1 MGVAKRQSAAVV
13 AAAVRDGLTDVGEN
27 YLQEARAKLPLL
39 PPVRKHFIGH
49 VQINK
54 AKAIAALFDVVQSV
68 DRIEAGRALSAA
80 ALADGK
86 RLPVLLQVNISAVE
100 RFGCRP
106 EDADRLAEDLRAEL
120 GLRLAGVM
128 AIGPATADRDE
139 ISRAFDLAAKTF
151 ARVGGNTLS
160 IGMSGDWREAVRAG
174 STMVRIGTALFG
186 GRDTRVS
193 MFSKIGS
200 FFSIR
205 DDDEESYEE
214 ELAAIHGWFRCP
226 HAGRRGGTEV
236 SVFSPRSYQDVV
248 EIADSLRNR
257 QVVIVN
263 LQNADRALLQRVVDF
278 TSGVAYTIDGKIQKL
293 AEAIYLVA
301 PAGVVVNAAGL
312 RESMMADGTLDF
324 MSNRVCE

>member
-1 MGVAKRQSAAVV
+1 M
-13 AAAVRDGLTDVGEN
+13 
-27 YLQEARAKLPLL
+27 
-39 PPVRKHFIGH
+39 
-49 VQINK
+49 
-54 AKAIAALFDVVQSV
+54 
-68 DRIEAGRALSAA
+68 
-80 ALADGK
+80 
-86 RLPVLLQVNISAVE
+86 PVLLQVNVSAVE

-174 STMVRIGTALFG
+174 FDDGADWNGALWREG
-186 GRDTRVS
+186 PRVS

-205 DDDEESYEE
+205 DDDEEPYEE
-214 ELAAIHGWFRCP
+214 ELAAHPRVVP
-226 HAGRRGGTEV
+226 LSAAGRRGGTEV
-236 SVFSPRSYQDVV
+236 SVYSPRSYQDVV

-278 TSGVAYTIDGKIQKL
+278 TSGVAYTLDGKIQKL

-324 MSNRVCE
+324 MSNRL